1 MQEIGQIVKDYR
13 YKNKKGEVKEMNINA
28 IPNNMEKYLAFMLG
42 NHLTFIDS
50 FQFMGSSLE
59 KLVSNLPRESLK
71 YTSKRFRGEKLDLM
85 SKKGVYPYDYMD
97 SFDKFNSPLPSKDEF
112 YSILNDEHIS
122 DDDYK
127 HAQDVWNK
135 FNLKNMGDY
144 HNLYIQSDI
153 LLLAD
158 VF

>member
-1 MQEIGQIVKDYR
+1 MQEIGQIVKDYE
-13 YKNKKGEVKEMNINA
+13 YENKKGKKCQMNINA

-71 YTSKRFRGEKLDLM
+71 YASKRFKGEKLDLM
-85 SKKGVYPYDYMD
+85 VRKGVYPYDYMD
-97 SFDKFNSPLPSKDEF
+97 SFDKFNDKLPAKDEF

-122 DDDYK
+122 DEDYK
-127 HAQDVWNK
+127 HAKNVWEK
-135 FNLKNMGDY
+135 FNLKNMGEY
-144 HNLYIQSDI
+144 HDLYLQSDI
-153 LLLAD
+153 LLQY
-158 VF
+158 